1 MFPAQAVECVVED
14 SCFLPAGIYAMDCGG
29 LSACLCMK
37 TDFLMKRLLLV
48 MILCVLS
55 LSVAA
60 QSRNTVKK
68 LFDEGRFEEV
78 KPMVEKLF
86 RKTPKNSEYNYWYA
100 ASCLETG
107 DTVDVEEMLKFAS
120 SRGIVNA
127 DRYLGDYYFARMQ
140 YPLATECYEDFLEN
154 TKDDS
159 LRVVFSR
166 KAQLAKNAGRM
177 VMNASKVCV
186 VDSFVVDK
194 ENFLSVYRLSADVG
208 VVTTNAAYF
217 DDPMLSGYLSETER
231 RMDIFFSDY
240 DEYDESLTKIYHN
253 SKVTDEWG
261 TPRRIEGF
269 NTYGNDDYPFMCPDG
284 ITLYFASDG
293 EGSIGGYDIFMTRM
307 DTETGRFLR
316 PDNLGMPFNSTA
328 NDYML
333 VIDEVSNLGWFAT
346 DRNQPDGLVCVYVFV
361 PNRGKSRYDTDKLGY
376 DDVLPYAQ
384 LSSVAATQ
392 DDEAVMRTARQQLA
406 MLLYADSQS
415 GPKAEFLFIIDD
427 IHDYTRLSDFKS
439 TEARKLF
446 TEWQKRTAQ
455 HAADVRSLEQ
465 QRDAY
470 ASANA
475 AERKRMSTAILGLE
489 AKVEADAVAVEQME
503 NEIRRLE
510 QEKIYK

>member
-1 MFPAQAVECVVED
+1 MA
-14 SCFLPAGIYAMDCGG
+14 S
-29 LSACLCMK
+29 
-37 TDFLMKRLLLV
+37 
-48 MILCVLS
+48 
-55 LSVAA
+55 
-60 QSRNTVKK
+60 
-68 LFDEGRFEEV
+68 
-78 KPMVEKLF
+78 F
-86 RKTPKNSEYNYWYA
+86 R
-100 ASCLETG
+100 
-107 DTVDVEEMLKFAS
+107 
-120 SRGIVNA
+120 
-127 DRYLGDYYFARMQ
+127 RY
-140 YPLATECYEDFLEN
+140 
-154 TKDDS
+154 S
-159 LRVVFSR
+159 
-166 KAQLAKNAGRM
+166 
-177 VMNASKVCV
+177 
-186 VDSFVVDK
+186 
-194 ENFLSVYRLSADVG
+194 
-208 VVTTNAAYF
+208 
-217 DDPMLSGYLSETER
+217 
-231 RMDIFFSDY
+231 
-240 DEYDESLTKIYHN
+240 
-253 SKVTDEWG
+253 
-261 TPRRIEGF
+261 IEGF

-361 PNRGKSRYDTDKLGY
+361 PNQGKVKYDTDALGY
-376 DDVLPYAQ
+376 DGVLPYAR

-392 DDEAVMRTARQQLA
+392 DNEAVLRTARQQLA
-406 MLLYADSQS
+406 MLLYSDNEDSRK
-415 GPKAEFLFIIDD
+415 GDFVFVIDD
-427 IHDYTRLSDFKS
+427 TRDYTRLSDFKS

>member
-1 MFPAQAVECVVED
+1 
-14 SCFLPAGIYAMDCGG
+14 
-29 LSACLCMK
+29 
-37 TDFLMKRLLLV
+37 MKRLFFA
-48 MILCVLS
+48 ITLCVLS
-55 LSVAA
+55 LSAMA
-60 QSRNTVKK
+60 QNRNAIKK
-68 LFDEGRFEEV
+68 MFDEGRFEEL
-78 KPMVEKLF
+78 KPIVEKQL
-86 RKTPKNSEYNYWYA
+86 RKNPKNSEFSYWYA
-100 ASCLETG
+100 GCCIETG
-107 DTVDVEEMLKFAS
+107 DTVDVEDLLKFAS

-127 DRYLGDYYFARMQ
+127 DRYLGDFYYGRQQ
-140 YPLATECYEDFLEN
+140 YQRAAESYETFLEN

-159 LRVVFSR
+159 LRVVFAR
-166 KAQLAKNAGRM
+166 KAQQASNIGRM
-177 VMNASKVCV
+177 VMNTSKVCV

-194 ENFLSVYRLSADVG
+194 ANFMSAYKLGDDVG
-208 VVTTNAAYF
+208 LVTTNATYF
-217 DDPMLSGYLSETER
+217 DDAMLPGYMCETER
-231 RMDIFFSDY
+231 GMDMYFSDY
-240 DEYDESLTKIYHN
+240 GQYDESLMKIYHN
-253 SKVTDEWG
+253 SKISEEWG
-261 TPRRIEGF
+261 TPRPIEGF

-284 ITLYFASDG
+284 VTLYFASDG
-293 EGSIGGYDIFMTRM
+293 EGSIGGYDIFMTRL
-307 DTETGRFLR
+307 DVEAGRFLR
-316 PDNLGMPFNSTA
+316 PDNIGMPFNSTA

-361 PNRGKSRYDTDKLGY
+361 PNQGKVKYDTDALGY
-376 DDVLPYAQ
+376 DGVLPYAQ

-392 DDEAVMRTARQQLA
+392 DNEAVLRTARQQLA
-406 MLLYADSQS
+406 MLLYSGNEDSRK
-415 GPKAEFLFIIDD
+415 GDFVFVIDD
-427 IHDYTRLSDFKS
+427 TRDYTRLSDFKS

-465 QRDAY
+465 QRGAY

>member
-1 MFPAQAVECVVED
+1 MAQN
-14 SCFLPAGIYAMDCGG
+14 
-29 LSACLCMK
+29 
-37 TDFLMKRLLLV
+37 
-48 MILCVLS
+48 
-55 LSVAA
+55 
-60 QSRNTVKK
+60 RNAIKK
-68 LFDEGRFEEV
+68 MFDEGRFEEL
-78 KPMVEKLF
+78 KPIVEKQL
-86 RKTPKNSEYNYWYA
+86 RKNPKNSEFSYWYA
-100 ASCLETG
+100 GCCIETG
-107 DTVDVEEMLKFAS
+107 DTVDVEDLLKFAS

-127 DRYLGDYYFARMQ
+127 DRYLGDFYYGRQQ
-140 YPLATECYEDFLEN
+140 YQRAAESYETFLEN

-159 LRVVFSR
+159 LRVVFAR
-166 KAQLAKNAGRM
+166 KAQQASNIGRM
-177 VMNASKVCV
+177 VMNTSKVCV

-194 ENFLSVYRLSADVG
+194 ANFMSAYKLGDDVG
-208 VVTTNAAYF
+208 LVTTNATYF
-217 DDPMLSGYLSETER
+217 DDAMLPGYMCETER
-231 RMDIFFSDY
+231 GMDMYFSDY
-240 DEYDESLTKIYHN
+240 GQYDESLMKIYHN
-253 SKVTDEWG
+253 SKISEEWG
-261 TPRRIEGF
+261 TPRPIEGF

-284 ITLYFASDG
+284 VTLYFASDG
-293 EGSIGGYDIFMTRM
+293 EGSIGGYDIFMTRL
-307 DTETGRFLR
+307 DVEAGRFLR
-316 PDNLGMPFNSTA
+316 PDNIGMPFNSTA

-361 PNRGKSRYDTDKLGY
+361 PNQGKVKYDTDALGY
-376 DDVLPYAQ
+376 DGVLPYAQ

-392 DDEAVMRTARQQLA
+392 DNEAVLRTARQQLA
-406 MLLYADSQS
+406 MLLYSGNEDSRK
-415 GPKAEFLFIIDD
+415 GDFVFVIDD
-427 IHDYTRLSDFKS
+427 TRDYTRLSDFKS

-465 QRDAY
+465 QRGAY

>member
-1 MFPAQAVECVVED
+1 
-14 SCFLPAGIYAMDCGG
+14 
-29 LSACLCMK
+29 
-37 TDFLMKRLLLV
+37 MKRLFFA
-48 MILCVLS
+48 ITLCVLS
-55 LSVAA
+55 LSAMA
-60 QSRNTVKK
+60 QNRNAIKK
-68 LFDEGRFEEV
+68 MFDEGRFEEL
-78 KPMVEKLF
+78 KPIVEKQL
-86 RKTPKNSEYNYWYA
+86 RKNPKNSEFSYWYA
-100 ASCLETG
+100 GCCIETG
-107 DTVDVEEMLKFAS
+107 DTVDVEDLLKFAS

-127 DRYLGDYYFARMQ
+127 DRYLGDFYYGRQQ
-140 YPLATECYEDFLEN
+140 YQRAAESYETFLEN

-159 LRVVFSR
+159 LRVVFAR
-166 KAQLAKNAGRM
+166 KAQQASNIGRM
-177 VMNASKVCV
+177 VMNTSKVCV

-194 ENFLSVYRLSADVG
+194 ANFLSAYKLGDDAG
-208 VVTTNAAYF
+208 LVTTNATYF
-217 DDPMLSGYLSETER
+217 DDAMLPGYMCETER
-231 RMDIFFSDY
+231 GMDMYFSDY
-240 DEYDESLTKIYHN
+240 GQYDESLMKIYHN
-253 SKVTDEWG
+253 SKISEEWG
-261 TPRRIEGF
+261 TPRPIEGF

-284 ITLYFASDG
+284 VTLYFASDG
-293 EGSIGGYDIFMTRM
+293 EGSIGGYDIFMTRL
-307 DTETGRFLR
+307 DVEAGRFLR
-316 PDNLGMPFNSTA
+316 PDNIGMPFNSTA

-376 DDVLPYAQ
+376 DGVLPYAQ

-455 HAADVRSLEQ
+455 HAADVRSLDQ

-510 QEKIYK
+510 QEEIYK